1 MIDLKNYSILL
12 LSAGIGKSLGKIGLK
27 SPKCLLDIRN
37 KKLIEHLI
45 EILQKRNVK
54 EISIVVGYKSQMII
68 NAVKNYK
75 KIKFNFIKIKDF
87 RKNGHAKSWHSFKK
101 IWNKKKLPI
110 LLFHTDIFFDPI
122 YLDNIVKSPKDNII
136 GIHSNNKIYKKKNI
150 FVYTDKNQLIN
161 ELNLQKKRLYKAGE
175 VIGINK
181 ISKNTSNNLFLFM
194 DKFLIKENKK
204 LNWEFM
210 LDNYIKTKY
219 DSFFVLK
226 NQNFFWTN
234 VNFKK
239 DYLSV
244 KDK

>member
-1 MIDLKNYSILL
+1 MIDFRYYSILL
-12 LSAGIGKSLGKIGLK
+12 LSAGISKRLGKIGLDR
-27 SPKCLLDIRN
+27 PKCLLDVKN

-54 EISIVVGYKSQMII
+54 EISIVLGYKSQMII
-68 NAVKNYK
+68 DILKNFK
-75 KIKFNFIKIKDF
+75 KIKFNFIKIKDYK
-87 RKNGHAKSWHSFKK
+87 KNGHAKSWHSFNK
-101 IWNKKKLPI
+101 IWIKKKLPI

-122 YLDNIVKSPKDNII
+122 YLDNIVKSPHDNII
-136 GIHSNNKIYKKKNI
+136 GIHSNSKIYKKKSV
-150 FVYTDKNQLIN
+150 FVYTNKNQLIK
-161 ELNLQKKRLYKAGE
+161 ELNLQKKRSNKAGE

-181 ISKNTSNNLFLFM
+181 ISKNTSKNLFLFM
-194 DKFLIKENKK
+194 NRFLVKENKK

-244 KDK
+244 KN

>member
-1 MIDLKNYSILL
+1 MIDLKKYSILL
-12 LSAGIGKSLGKIGLK
+12 LSAGVGRRLGKIGLK
-27 SPKCLLDIRN
+27 KPKCLLDVKN

-54 EISIVVGYKSQMII
+54 EISIIVGYKSQMVIDT
-68 NAVKNYK
+68 VKKFK
-75 KIKFNFIKIKDF
+75 KIRFNFIKIKDY
-87 RKNGHAKSWHSFKK
+87 KQNGHAKSWHSFKK
-101 IWNKKKLPI
+101 IWIKKKLPI

-122 YLDNIVKSPKDNII
+122 YLDNIVKNPKDNII
-136 GIHSNNKIYKKKNI
+136 GIHSNNKIYKKKSI

-161 ELNLQKKRLYKAGE
+161 ELNLQKKRSYNAGE

-194 DKFLIKENKK
+194 DKFLVKENKK

-210 LDNYIKTKY
+210 LDNYIKTHND

-244 KDK
+244 KD

>member
-12 LSAGIGKSLGKIGLK
+12 LSAGVGKRLGKIGLNM
-27 SPKCLLDIRN
+27 PKCLLEVKN

-45 EILQKRNVK
+45 ELLQDRNVK

-68 NAVKNYK
+68 DAVKHFK
-75 KIKFNFIKIKDF
+75 KIKFNFIKIKDY
-87 RKNGHAKSWHSFKK
+87 KLNGHAKSWHSFKK
-101 IWNKKKLPI
+101 VWIKKKLPI

-122 YLDNIVKSPKDNII
+122 YLDNIVKNSNDNII
-136 GIHSNNKIYKKKNI
+136 GIHTNSKIYKKKSV
-150 FVYTDKNQLIN
+150 FVYTDKNQLIK
-161 ELNLQKKRLYKAGE
+161 ELNLQKKRSNKAGE

-181 ISKNTSNNLFLFM
+181 ISKNTSKNLFLFM
-194 DKFLIKENKK
+194 NKFLVKENKK

-210 LDNYIKTKY
+210 LDNYIKNKN
-219 DSFFVLK
+219 DSFFVLN

-244 KDK
+244 KN

>member
-1 MIDLKNYSILL
+1 MIDLKNYSVLF
-12 LSAGIGKSLGKIGLK
+12 LSAGIGKRLGKIGLN
-27 SPKCLLDIRN
+27 SPKCLLNVKN

-45 EILQKRNVK
+45 EILQKRNVN
-54 EISIVVGYKSQMII
+54 EISIVVGYKSEMII
-68 NAVKNYK
+68 NVAKNYK
-75 KIKFNFIKIKDF
+75 KIKFNFIKIKDYK
-87 RKNGHAKSWHSFKK
+87 KNGHAKSWHSFKK

-122 YLDNIVKSPKDNII
+122 YLDNIVKSPKENVI
-136 GIHSNNKIYKKKNI
+136 GIHSNNKIYKKKSI
-150 FVYTDKNQLIN
+150 FAYTDKNQLIN

-181 ISKNTSNNLFLFM
+181 ISKTTSNNLFLFM
-194 DKFLIKENKK
+194 DRFLIKENKK

-244 KDK
+244 KD

>member
-1 MIDLKNYSILL
+1 MIDLRNYSILL
-12 LSAGIGKSLGKIGLK
+12 LSAGIGKRLGKIGLNR
-27 SPKCLLDIRN
+27 PKCLLDVRN

-68 NAVKNYK
+68 DIVKNFK
-75 KIKFNFIKIKDF
+75 NIRFNFIKIKDYK
-87 RKNGHAKSWHSFKK
+87 KNGHAKSWHSFKK
-101 IWNKKKLPI
+101 TWIKKKLPI

-136 GIHSNNKIYKKKNI
+136 GIHSNNKIYKKKSI

-181 ISKNTSNNLFLFM
+181 ISKNTSKNLFLFM
-194 DKFLIKENKK
+194 DRFLIKENKK

-210 LDNYIKTKY
+210 LDNYIKTKN

-226 NQNFFWTN
+226 KQKFFWTN

-244 KDK
+244 KN